1 MRDYLERIG
10 PHEQALLDQVLS
22 CSAVGSPPVVKAALR
37 DFIERTG
44 ADELMIAGQIF
55 DHSARLR
62 SFEIVAGLGL
72 MG

>member
-1 MRDYLERIG
+1 
-10 PHEQALLDQVLS
+10 
-22 CSAVGSPPVVKAALR
+22 
-37 DFIERTG
+37 
-44 ADELMIAGQIF
+44 MIAGQIF